1 MGASAISGG
10 KAFEFK
16 QRTFDDNLVYIKKK
30 KEKRCKLKKKKS

>member
-1 MGASAISGG
+1 MGASDTSGG

-30 KEKRCKLKKKKS
+30 KKDAS